1 MARPFPAA
9 RPHGLLEEVL
19 PDLFFVTGGMAMP
32 GVLPIRFSRN
42 MVVVREGSRLVL
54 INTVRLDD
62 AGLEALDKLGKV
74 SDVIRLAAF
83 HGMDDP
89 FYADRYGAKV
99 WAVKGQR
106 YTTGLGAANAETYFA
121 PTVEMEAT
129 TELPVEGASLYVIA
143 SAPPEGL
150 LVLDRH
156 GGTIVAGDCLQNWA
170 APDEHFSWL
179 ARIAMKRMKFI
190 VPHNIGPGWLK
201 QGKPPKEHLRGILDE
216 KFVNVLPAHG
226 TPVIGG
232 AADLYRPAIERVSAT
247 R

>member
-1 MARPFPAA
+1 MSRPFPAA
-9 RPHGLLEEVL
+9 RRHGQLEEVL
-19 PDLFFVTGGMAMP
+19 PDVFFVTGGMAMP
-32 GVLPIRFSRN
+32 GLLPIRFSRN

-74 SDVIRLAAF
+74 SDVVRIAGN

-106 YTTGLGAANAETYFA
+106 YTAGFDANQTNAYFT
-121 PTVEMEAT
+121 PSVEMDAT
-129 TELPVEGASLYVIA
+129 TELPIDGAKLYVIG
-143 SAPPEGL
+143 STPPEAL

-156 GGTIVAGDCLQNWA
+156 GGTIIAGDCLQNWA
-170 APDEHFSWL
+170 APDVHFSWL

-190 VPHNIGPGWLK
+190 VPHNIGPAWLK
-201 QGKPPKEHLRGILDE
+201 QGKPPKQHLRGILDE
-216 KFVNVLPAHG
+216 KFANVLPAHG

-232 AADLYRPAIERVSAT
+232 AAELFRPVIERASANS
-247 R
+247 